1 MTVEQLLAQLGAG
14 HEAATAYDRW
24 LAVLLPPLMFL
35 ANAAGGLV
43 VGVAVVRGLVRYVSD
58 LVRVG
63 GDDLP
68 KEAIRL
74 SLGRALALALEFQ
87 LGADILATALNP
99 TLRDIA
105 TLAAI
110 VVLRTVLNYFL
121 GKELAEAARREPGA
135 SDARV
140 AGRLEPLD
148 KAQDDL
154 DAGQVHAHVHGKSA
168 DAA

>member
-1 MTVEQLLAQLGAG
+1 VEQVLTQLGAG
-14 HEAATAYDRW
+14 HEVADAYGQW
-24 LAVLLPPLMFL
+24 LTVLLPPLMFL

-43 VGVAVVRGLVRYVSD
+43 VGVAVVRGLIRYVSD
-58 LVRVG
+58 LLRVG

-74 SLGRALALALEFQ
+74 SLGRSLALALEFQ

-110 VVLRTVLNYFL
+110 VVLRTVLNFFL
-121 GKELAEAARREPGA
+121 GKELAGAEQRGRAGLPAEADDGAGPSSRPG
-135 SDARV
+135 
-140 AGRLEPLD
+140 
-148 KAQDDL
+148 
-154 DAGQVHAHVHGKSA
+154 
-168 DAA
+168 